1 MFGYEV
7 GFQKGCGP
15 NIYIYEGIVTY
26 SEDLSAA
33 FMLEKHKHIGFVSKK
48 KVIRFRPVSIFFF
61 FLKQEPL

>member
-1 MFGYEV
+1 MWVGGKVSSWELLYGTMFGYEV

-15 NIYIYEGIVTY
+15 NIYTYEGIVTY

-48 KVIRFRPVSIFFF
+48 ESN
-61 FLKQEPL
+61 